1 MSSGSSS
8 GSPSTSQ
15 LGIDDRRDAKFAAI
29 LHDVGKI
36 RIPDA
41 IINKPGRLTPEERAV
56 IETHTIEGQKLL
68 TRVGGLLAHVGV
80 IIRSC
85 HERWDGDGYPDRL
98 AGEAIPLPARIVC
111 VCDAFNAMITDRP
124 YRARRTVE
132 EALAELDRC
141 SGSHFDPRV
150 VTATIEV
157 VTEIAHIDGADD
169 ALRSGLPLAA

>member
-1 MSSGSSS
+1 M
-8 GSPSTSQ
+8 
-15 LGIDDRRDAKFAAI
+15 
-29 LHDVGKI
+29 
-36 RIPDA
+36 
-41 IINKPGRLTPEERAV
+41 

-98 AGEAIPLPARIVC
+98 AGEAIPLTARIVC

-141 SGSHFDPRV
+141 AGSHFDPRV
-150 VTATIEV
+150 VDGHDRGGPRDHARS
-157 VTEIAHIDGADD
+157 DGADD